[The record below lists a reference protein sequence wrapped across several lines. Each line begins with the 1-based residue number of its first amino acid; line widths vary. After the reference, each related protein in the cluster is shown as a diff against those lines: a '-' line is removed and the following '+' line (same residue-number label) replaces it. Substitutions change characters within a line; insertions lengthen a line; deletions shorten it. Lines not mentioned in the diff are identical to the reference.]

1 MKHQSRPTNRR
12 TADDRLS
19 PDTASTEGLSHA
31 TDDALVGAVAGGLRG
46 ALAEVYERHGAP
58 AGMLARRL
66 CGDDLADDVVQDVF
80 LRLWQSP
87 GSFDANRGSLR
98 SYLLMLTRGRAID
111 LLRSGASRRNRE
123 HVVQSTH
130 TRRMGVD
137 PPDGVDEYDV
147 RGTDA
152 LLSQLSSH
160 QREAIFLAY
169 YVGYSYREVAQVLG
183 QPEGT
188 IKSRIRAGLGRL
200 HDLHVR
206 GALPTG
212 PIRGNAES

>member
-1 MKHQSRPTNRR
+1 MKHQSRLKNQR
-12 TADDRLS
+12 TAGDRLS
-19 PDTASTEGLSHA
+19 PDAISTEGLSEA
-31 TDDALVGAVAGGLRG
+31 TDDALVRAVAGGLHG
-46 ALAEVYERHGAP
+46 ALAEVYERHRAPTGA
-58 AGMLARRL
+58 LARRL

-123 HVVQSTH
+123 NVVHSTH
-130 TRRMGVD
+130 SRRLGVD
-137 PPDGVDEYDV
+137 PSGGNGEYDG
-147 RGTDA
+147 RGDE
-152 LLSQLSSH
+152 LLSELSIH
-160 QREAIFLAY
+160 QREAIFLAF
-169 YVGYSYREVAQVLG
+169 YVGYTYREVARVLG

-200 HDLHVR
+200 HDLRVR
-206 GALPTG
+206 GASPPG
-212 PIRGNAES
+212 PARGLRSS

>member
-1 MKHQSRPTNRR
+1 MKHQSGPTNRR

-19 PDTASTEGLSHA
+19 PDTASTEGLSQA
-31 TDDALVGAVAGGLRG
+31 TDDALVGAVAGGRRG

-58 AGMLARRL
+58 TGALARRL

-123 HVVQSTH
+123 NVLHSTR
-130 TRRMGVD
+130 TRRLGVD
-137 PPDGVDEYDV
+137 PSGGGGEYDG
-147 RGTDA
+147 RGDE
-152 LLSQLSSH
+152 LLSELSIH

-212 PIRGNAES
+212 PIRGIAES

>member
-1 MKHQSRPTNRR
+1 M
-12 TADDRLS
+12 
-19 PDTASTEGLSHA
+19 STEGLSQA
-31 TDDALVGAVAGGLRG
+31 TDDALVRAVAGGLRG

-58 AGMLARRL
+58 TGVLARRL

-80 LRLWQSP
+80 LRLWKSP
-87 GSFDANRGSLR
+87 GSFDPDRGSLR
-98 SYLLMLTRGRAID
+98 SYLLMLTRSRAID
-111 LLRSGASRRNRE
+111 LLRSGTTRRNRE

-137 PPDGVDEYDV
+137 PPDGVDGRDV

-152 LLSQLSSH
+152 LLSQLSSP
-160 QREAIFLAY
+160 QREAVFLAY

-188 IKSRIRAGLGRL
+188 IKSRIRAGLAHL
-200 HDLHVR
+200 HDLLGQDQWPPGPAR
-206 GALPTG
+206 GP
-212 PIRGNAES
+212 AES